1 MKNLKNKKTLCLA
14 AVAVLMVLTL
24 SVGSAMAYFSTYVI
38 SKGSKLY
45 EQEFPRTELDE
56 RISAGMKSITIKNVG
71 NADGKGAACFVRVKV
86 IAADAYESRVSVAA
100 GNNSESDWYAEG
112 DYYYYNKV
120 LELGELTTTLDIH
133 INTENLKEAFN
144 VVVIQENTP
153 ALYNEKGEPYADW
166 DRSEFVVTDQ
176 FGETV
181 NVRHEII
188 DIPEEE

>member
-45 EQEFPRTELDE
+45 EQEFPRTELNE
-56 RISAGMKSITIKNVG
+56 KISAGMKSITIKNVG

-86 IAADAYESRVSVAA
+86 IAADAHESRVSVAA
-100 GNNSESDWYAEG
+100 GNNSEGDWYAEG
-112 DYYYYNKV
+112 DFYYYHKV
-120 LELGELTTTLDIH
+120 LELGDLTTTLDIC
-133 INTENLKEAFN
+133 INTEELKEAFN

-153 ALYNEKGEPYADW
+153 ALYNENGEPYADW

-181 NVRHEII
+181 DVRHEII